1 MADACVYVIT
11 NVLNGKQYVGVTK
24 NISSRMRSHASHTI
38 PTKAA
43 IKNAIK
49 KYGREH
55 FTIEV
60 LEEGSQDYCYEREP
74 YWIENFNTLK
84 PSGYNICTGGRGAKG
99 LTGEN
104 NGMFGRRGALHPHFG
119 KPGYRSGV
127 PHTKQSR
134 EKMSAA
140 RRGKKHS
147 PEAIE
152 NMRRAALAR
161 SPESRKRAADAI
173 RLAFAKKRELRAAE
187 GA

>member
-11 NVLNGKQYVGVTK
+11 NTLNGKKYVGVTK
-24 NISSRMRSHASHTI
+24 NMSSRMRSHASHTI

-49 KYGREH
+49 KHGREY
-55 FTIEV
+55 FTMEM

-74 YWIENFNTLK
+74 YWIKTLNTLK
-84 PSGYNICTGGRGAKG
+84 PSGYNVCTGGRGAKG

-104 NGMFGRRGALHPHFG
+104 NGMFGRKGVLHPHFG
-119 KPGYRSGV
+119 KPGYRAGI
-127 PHTKQSR
+127 PHTEQSR
-134 EKMSAA
+134 AKMSAA
-140 RRGKKHS
+140 RKGKKHS

-152 NMRRAALAR
+152 NIRRAALAR
-161 SPESRKRAADAI
+161 SPESRARATDAI
-173 RLAFAKKRELRAAE
+173 RAAYAKKRELLASA